1 MLTLI
6 LVGCGVET
14 RVIKEADG
22 DSKTYLFFK
31 DFDPNNYYV
40 ELWDRN
46 VNKND
51 DTRIIMARSDDEYYY
66 EIDGA
71 NNMINIWK
79 DGYLYTIDNQLKNY
93 SKQESIIM
101 DYQ

>member
-1 MLTLI
+1 MRKFILCLLTLI

-40 ELWDRN
+40 ELW
-46 VNKND
+46 
-51 DTRIIMARSDDEYYY
+51 
-66 EIDGA
+66 
-71 NNMINIWK
+71 
-79 DGYLYTIDNQLKNY
+79 
-93 SKQESIIM
+93 SIIM
-101 DYQ
+101 KLMALIT

>member
-1 MLTLI
+1 MIKKVVLCLFALL

-14 RVIKEADG
+14 RTIDKANG

-46 VNKND
+46 NNKND
-51 DTRIIMARSDDEYYY
+51 DTKIIMARSDDESYY
-66 EIDGA
+66 D
-71 NNMINIWK
+71 
-79 DGYLYTIDNQLKNY
+79 
-93 SKQESIIM
+93 IIQISAKIYNLILR
-101 DYQ
+101 DYK